1 MKLLLTPAH
10 GFLILECPE
19 VTDKKQLTDVSGKVV
34 SSKVAFD
41 GFKVIGVGNGSDFN
55 IGDMVLHNLEKMPT
69 FNAKFE
75 ENGEVVHKKAYVIT
89 EQDVWA
95 FYGVK

>member
-19 VTDKKQLTDVSGKVV
+19 ANDKKQLTDVSGKAV
-34 SSKVAFD
+34 SSKLAFD

-55 IGDMVLHNLEKMPT
+55 VGDMVLHNLERIPT

-75 ENGEVVHKKAYVIT
+75 VNNEIVHKKAYVIA
-89 EQDVWA
+89 ESDVWG
-95 FYGVK
+95 FYGAK

>member
-19 VTDKKQLTDVSGKVV
+19 AKDEKQIVDASGKAV
-34 SSKVAFD
+34 SSRIAFD

-55 IGDMVLHNLEKMPT
+55 IGEMVLHNLEKMPT

-75 ENGEVVHKKAYVIT
+75 VDGKVVHKKAYVIT

-95 FYGVK
+95 FYGAE